1 MMAILSAFAIG
12 AAGLVSAVAA
22 MNILIY
28 SRVFLK
34 EALSRQEI
42 SGLTAALVG
51 IQFNTI
57 AQKRIVSKKL
67 SPRNNKALT
76 RNS

>member
-51 IQFNTI
+51 ILVL
-57 AQKRIVSKKL
+57 RL
-67 SPRNNKALT
+67 SQ
-76 RNS
+76 